1 MINPFDETPAEKEE
15 NVLDMV
21 RRGYSYQQIM
31 KTCHVSPND
40 ITRIKREHGLI
51 GNNTSNNTGKIS
63 KETQALIMFGKGKG
77 LFEVATELD
86 IDADDVFV
94 IYQKFQ
100 RLRNN
105 ETFISMYER
114 VKGNMHPFFQLFEIV
129 NGLRLSPAYVGQLA
143 ALGTRLPLLGNIY
156 SNLCRDIQIL
166 NSQRGYLGL
175 QVNNAQNHL
184 EQFMASLAFYGKEC
198 ETKRNELDY
207 LNSEIDKKKT
217 FIQNLDNQE
226 GYQRIKKE
234 STEQTKSIIK
244 NNPLL
249 MAVTVSSTV
258 EAIRRYPNN
267 QQLFYDLW
275 ARQGY
280 SALSQETWMR
290 SHTTQLL
297 QLSEQVQIEIAE
309 QITKMVVSKIQEN
322 DSSAG
327 GTLVVSHGQTPPAM
341 TTKGNQSLA
350 NKI

>member
-1 MINPFDETPAEKEE
+1 MVNPFDETPAEKEE

-31 KTCHVSPND
+31 KACHVSPND

-51 GNNTSNNTGKIS
+51 GNNTSNNAGKIS
-63 KETQALIMFGKGKG
+63 EEKQALIMFGKGKG

-105 ETFISMYER
+105 ETFISMYEH
-114 VKGNMHPFFQLFEIV
+114 VKGNMHPFFQLFDV
-129 NGLRLSPAYVGQLA
+129 MNGLGMTPMYVGQLA
-143 ALGTRLPLLGNIY
+143 GYGTRLPYLGNIY

-207 LNSEIDKKKT
+207 LNYEIDKKKT
-217 FIQNLDNQE
+217 FIQNLDNDDK
-226 GYQRIKKE
+226 YIRIKEDAKRE
-234 STEQTKSIIK
+234 TK
-244 NNPLL
+244 LL
-249 MAVTVSSTV
+249 MQKSQVIFAVTLSATI
-258 EAIRRYPNN
+258 EAIRRYPDN
-267 QQLFYDLW
+267 QILIHDIVTSQSNSE
-275 ARQGY
+275 ARYQ
-280 SALSQETWMR
+280 QQWME
-290 SHTTQLL
+290 SHTPQLL
-297 QLSEQVQIEIAE
+297 RLVKNVENEISE
-309 QITKMVVSKIQEN
+309 QITRAVVSNMESLPVCHNI
-322 DSSAG
+322 
-327 GTLVVSHGQTPPAM
+327 
-341 TTKGNQSLA
+341 NQ
-350 NKI
+350 IE